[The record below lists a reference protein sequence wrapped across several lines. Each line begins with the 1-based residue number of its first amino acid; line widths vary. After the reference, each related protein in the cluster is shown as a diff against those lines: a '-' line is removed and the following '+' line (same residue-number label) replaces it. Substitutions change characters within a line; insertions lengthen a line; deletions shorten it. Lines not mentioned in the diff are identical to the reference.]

1 MDFKAI
7 ESRLETVQA
16 ELDALKRAAQDRNSA
31 QVRARIAS
39 FALAVSA
46 LTSHTDSPS
55 PRVMSTSE
63 SVSPNTDE
71 AISHNES
78 SLAALSPL
86 IALTHALE
94 ANAESAQS
102 NAQTI
107 RADNVSLDDL
117 RRIRRANEDSAIAL
131 HDAQTHANLLRFV
144 EMRTWLD
151 WSHSNIALSI
161 ARVDVAL
168 FSQVADV
175 KSSIASAHLGSASNP
190 VCKLLHFQYFLRNSV
205 VTSILSLQLKLRS
218 PPTSPNAA
226 IPPPSNAELAS
237 MKYKAMARM
246 VENMTAVVFLL
257 FYVYRDLNAT
267 AAILQ
272 GLSDP
277 RLARLDTMWNLVA
290 PKCLQS
296 LENLKDMTGFGMPT
310 PSSPSSAIS
319 TSASESIS
327 LVVELL
333 QHHYRGDLCITVIPN
348 MTPFIQELDHLKRE
362 YTIDDTYSSSTTLPI
377 LSDVGTKALQEL
389 LHVVSLCRGL
399 PIAEAVDSILDGPFS
414 APNNPPP
421 HVAPPNLLSTISP
434 KFLQPTSQLAIGAAS
449 NLKYGTPDI
458 GPGVTPMP
466 WDAAPTGLILDDLCG
481 LPLGDLKCLHWVL
494 TRTNLS
500 ELELWDASFAI
511 LAKLKGEVGFVEP
524 ARIIPVASVKQVTED
539 DEVKALILQIAEDKS
554 LDLDLE
560 EWSDRGEDNDDEAAE
575 SALKVAGDVL
585 KAALAAAGGN
595 APPIADVPS
604 SVVGSENHQ
613 LVEADENEP
622 RDASHDDEEYQARL
636 NALSALFPKTPD
648 ENL

>member
-1 MDFKAI
+1 
-7 ESRLETVQA
+7 
-16 ELDALKRAAQDRNSA
+16 
-31 QVRARIAS
+31 
-39 FALAVSA
+39 
-46 LTSHTDSPS
+46 
-55 PRVMSTSE
+55 MSL
-63 SVSPNTDE
+63 
-71 AISHNES
+71 NES
-78 SLAALSPL
+78 SLTALSPL
-86 IALTHALE
+86 VALTLALD

-102 NAQTI
+102 NAHTTGSGE
-107 RADNVSLDDL
+107 VSLDDL
-117 RRIRRANEDSAIAL
+117 KRIRRANEDAAIAL

-161 ARVDVAL
+161 VRVDVAL

-175 KSSIASAHLGSASNP
+175 KSSIASAHLDSASNP
-190 VCKLLHFQYFLRNSV
+190 VCKLLHFQSYLQNSV

-246 VENMTAVVFLL
+246 VETMTAVAFLL
-257 FYVYRDLNAT
+257 FYVYRDLNAM

-277 RLARLDTMWNLVA
+277 RLARLETMWKFVS

-296 LENLKDMTGFGMPT
+296 LENLKDMTGFGMQP
-310 PSSPSSAIS
+310 PSSPSSATS

-333 QHHYRGDLCITVIPN
+333 QHHFRGDACITVIPN

-362 YTIDDTYSSSTTLPI
+362 YTIDDTFSSSTTLPI
-377 LSDVGTKALQEL
+377 LSDVGTKASKEL
-389 LHVVSLCRGL
+389 FHVVSLCRGL
-399 PIAEAVDSILDGPFS
+399 PITEAVDSILDGPFS

-421 HVAPPNLLSTISP
+421 HAAPPNLLSTISP
-434 KFLQPTSQLAIGAAS
+434 KFLQPTSQLAIGAAN

-466 WDAAPTGLILDDLCG
+466 WDVAPAGLFLDDLCG

-524 ARIIPVASVKQVTED
+524 VRIVPVATVEQVMED
-539 DEVKALILQIAEDKS
+539 DEVTALVLQIAEDKS
-554 LDLDLE
+554 LDLDLD
-560 EWSDRGEDNDDEAAE
+560 EWSDPGEDNDNEAAE
-575 SALKVAGDVL
+575 GALGVAGDVL

-595 APPIADVPS
+595 APPITGAPS
-604 SVVGSENHQ
+604 SVVGSENHE
-613 LVEADENEP
+613 LWEADKNEP

-636 NALSALFPKTPD
+636 KALSALFPKTPD
-648 ENL
+648 GDP